1 MAVTK
6 HIPASQLVD
15 LPWLTLEQTAQLLQV
30 STEHV
35 RRRARA
41 GTLPGCERVLDVW
54 RVRTSALLG
63 EEAGR

>member
-1 MAVTK
+1 MSTATK
-6 HIPASQLVD
+6 QLPARELAE

-41 GTLPGCERVLDVW
+41 GTLPGCECILGVY
-54 RVRTSALLG
+54 RVRTSKLMESA
-63 EEAGR
+63 R